1 MLYLVLVDTAI
12 ERIPKSLAQTSSV
25 RKAMKKFGSAAK
37 LLDTTWHH
45 TDMKSLPN
53 SHKRGRPD
61 ILHHFLLD
69 TLGSPANLSGNLQI
83 LFHCSDGLFQVASN
97 MRCPRDYL
105 RFKSLMVPLLEQG
118 HVPPK
123 KPYLIRRI
131 TQNFSQWVKVQFSAD
146 RIFKFTSSGTA
157 QTLEVLM
164 ESISSHSD
172 DTLIM
177 IGGFQKGGFSPL
189 IQDLPGQTIALPNQ
203 GYDSWIVVN
212 RVCGAYEKAL
222 HLIE

>member
-1 MLYLVLVDTAI
+1 MLYLVLVETAV
-12 ERIPKSLAQTSSV
+12 ERIPDSLAQKVSIK
-25 RKAMKKFGSAAK
+25 KALKKFGSAAK

-45 TDMKSLPN
+45 SDMYILPD
-53 SHKRGRPD
+53 SHRRGRPD

-69 TLGSPANLSGNLQI
+69 TLGSPANLTGNLQI
-83 LFHCSDGLFQVASN
+83 LFQCSDGLFQVDSK

-131 TQNFSQWVKVQFSAD
+131 TQNYPQWVESQFSAD
-146 RIFKFTSSGTA
+146 QIYKFTSTGTA
-157 QTLEVLM
+157 QSLEKLM
-164 ESISSHSD
+164 ESITSSST

-177 IGGFQKGGFSPL
+177 VGGFQKGPFSPL
-189 IQDLPGQTIALPNQ
+189 IQEIPGHTIALPNQ

-222 HLIE
+222 RLIE